1 MYVFVKFVCK
11 NVFLNVCTTCTKIE
25 NVCILPRFLPFL
37 FYLSRLETNN
47 NLFSALQPV
56 TGELTPVTTT
66 QLKSYDDDE
75 DQYKAAHAVDK
86 DLSTVS
92 VAETKNGETWLKLEF
107 ERNYFIHTITIYHQ
121 FYTNWYDPAHPCVQ
135 SYSKYRGCKDTDDNV
150 DIAVYQ
156 GDEKQGDCGTL
167 QLTYGLEQADQIYS
181 FTCSAVGDT
190 VLLSKTTGNIAVF
203 EIVTTGRG

>member
-121 FYTNWYDPAHPCVQ
+121 FYTNWYDPAHWCVQ
-135 SYSKYRGCKDTDDNV
+135 SYSNYQTCRGGPPQAIQGNSQIKRPKRVHFISCVKV
-150 DIAVYQ
+150 DVVCCIKKS
-156 GDEKQGDCGTL
+156 KQ
-167 QLTYGLEQADQIYS
+167 IS
-181 FTCSAVGDT
+181 V
-190 VLLSKTTGNIAVF
+190 
-203 EIVTTGRG
+203 